1 MTRRFFLAAGA
12 WILLL
17 GLPSLGQQAP
27 PSASSFATA
36 VSTLSEREGYFDTD
50 NLISNESSYLQVVPD
65 LKRRGVRGGVYIG
78 VGPDQNFS
86 YIAETRPVVAYVVD
100 IRRDNVLLHLLFKA
114 LFHESRSRVAYLAT
128 LFGRAVPKDEDAWRT
143 ADADR
148 LAAYVEAAPRIDAT
162 ALHARLERV
171 VKSFGVPLSA
181 EDTRTIAGFHQRFID
196 AGLALRF
203 QSAGRPPQWNY
214 PTYRDLLV
222 DRDASGRQANFL
234 ASEDGY
240 QFLRDLQGRDLVI
253 PIVGDLSGPAALA
266 NIGKAI
272 AARHERLETFYVSNV
287 EFYLFREGTF
297 PRFIANLKQI
307 PHADNAVLIR
317 SFFGRV
323 PLAPPRQGDNSV
335 SQAASIGDLLR
346 GVAEGRVRSYSD
358 LGPR

>member
-1 MTRRFFLAAGA
+1 MKRRLFVLAPLCC
-12 WILLL
+12 LLL
-17 GLPSLGQQAP
+17 VTA
-27 PSASSFATA
+27 ASGRQTTAASPFATA

-50 NLISNESSYLQVVPD
+50 NLISNESSYLQVVPE
-65 LKRRGVRGGVYIG
+65 LKRRGVHGGVYIG

-86 YIAETRPVVAYVVD
+86 YIAETRPAVAYLVD

-114 LFHESRSRVAYLAT
+114 IFHESRSRVAYLAT
-128 LFGRAVPKDEDAWRT
+128 LFGRTVPRDEDAWRT

-148 LAAYVEAAPRIDAT
+148 LAGYVEGAPRVDAT

-181 EDTRTIAGFHQRFID
+181 EDLRTIAAFHQRFIE

-203 QSAGRPPQWNY
+203 QSTGRPPQWNY
-214 PTYRDLLV
+214 PTYRDMLV
-222 DRDASGRQANFL
+222 DRDASGHQAHFL

-240 QFLRDLQGRDLVI
+240 QFVRDLQGRDLVI
-253 PIVGDLSGPAALA
+253 PLVGDLSGPSALVK
-266 NIGKAI
+266 IGRAI

-297 PRFIANLKQI
+297 PRFIENLKQL

-323 PLAPPRQGDNSV
+323 PLSPSRPGDNSV
-335 SQAASIGDLLR
+335 SHVASVGDLLR
-346 GVAEGRVRSYSD
+346 AAAEGRVHSYAD
-358 LGPR
+358 LVPR